1 MKKNKG
7 SMKNRY
13 IGSILIIIIALS
25 FTLFVSC
32 DGYESDVDVLVSFLD
47 EREGDSGM
55 RKNIDSFSIETV
67 DADMTYVKGVGM
79 YGRLDDGTEGYL
91 SKEEGYCYAYV
102 KSESGYYVKSAIDEE
117 EYIER
122 ERALIDMLET
132 VVSEIKRDNVEFDSK
147 MKAFK
152 IKDTSATVFGK
163 DSRAIIKMRDN
174 IVTVTIF
181 FYADGKENKYVLTI
195 NGEKIKFPDYVSI

>member
-152 IKDTSATVFGK
+152 IKDTSATVFGRSE
-163 DSRAIIKMRDN
+163 DHTSEHQSHR
-174 IVTVTIF
+174 
-181 FYADGKENKYVLTI
+181 ENA
-195 NGEKIKFPDYVSI
+195 

>member
-1 MKKNKG
+1 
-7 SMKNRY
+7 
-13 IGSILIIIIALS
+13 
-25 FTLFVSC
+25 
-32 DGYESDVDVLVSFLD
+32 
-47 EREGDSGM
+47 
-55 RKNIDSFSIETV
+55 
-67 DADMTYVKGVGM
+67 
-79 YGRLDDGTEGYL
+79 
-91 SKEEGYCYAYV
+91 
-102 KSESGYYVKSAIDEE
+102 
-117 EYIER
+117 
-122 ERALIDMLET
+122 MLET